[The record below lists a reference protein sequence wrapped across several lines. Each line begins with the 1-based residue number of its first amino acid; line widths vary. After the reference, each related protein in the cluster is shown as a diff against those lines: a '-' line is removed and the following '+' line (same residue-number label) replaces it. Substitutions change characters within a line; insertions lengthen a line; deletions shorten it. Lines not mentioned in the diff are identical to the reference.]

1 MDQAQNLRNI
11 IKQKTETR
19 ESLAR
24 VITVTSG
31 KGGVGK
37 TSVSVNLAIQLSKLG
52 KKVIIMDADFGL
64 ANIEVML
71 GTRPKHTL
79 ADVMLRGMELK
90 DVITTGPE
98 NIGFLSGGSGIKEM
112 ANMNRNQIAT
122 FVRRLYEL
130 DNMADVII
138 IDTGAGISDAV
149 MEFVVASSE
158 VIVVATP
165 EPTSIT
171 DAYSLLKTLKRN
183 VDFDEQNTVIKL
195 VGNRVR
201 KREEG
206 VELFQ
211 KLSMVVKKFLGINLE
226 LIGVIP
232 YDDKCQLSI
241 MKQSPVSL
249 EYPGAS
255 SSKAFKEIA
264 GMLTY
269 SEDGMN
275 SAKSGGIRSLFSNVI
290 RLNLKK

>member
-1 MDQAQNLRNI
+1 MDQAENLRNI
-11 IKQKTETR
+11 VKQNTVLN

-52 KKVIIMDADFGL
+52 KRVIILDADFGL

-71 GTRPKHTL
+71 GIRPKYTL
-79 ADVMLRGMELK
+79 ADVILRGMDLK

-98 NIGFLSGGSGIKEM
+98 NIGFLSGGSGIKEF
-112 ANMNRNQIAT
+112 ANMTSSQVAV
-122 FVRRLYEL
+122 FVRKLYEL

-138 IDTGAGISDAV
+138 IDTGAGISDTV

-171 DAYSLLKTLKRN
+171 DAYSLLKTLKRKVN
-183 VDFDEQNTVIKL
+183 FDEQNTAIRV

-201 KREEG
+201 KNEDGE
-206 VELFQ
+206 ELFQ
-211 KLSMVVKKFLGINLE
+211 KLGVVVRKFLGIDIE
-226 LIGVIP
+226 LIGLIP

-249 EYPGAS
+249 AYPEAPS
-255 SSKAFKEIA
+255 SRAFRALA
-264 GMLTY
+264 GKLT
-269 SEDGMN
+269 SQDTETD
-275 SAKSGGIRSLFSNVI
+275 AVKQGGIRALFSNVI
-290 RLNLKK
+290 RLKLKK